1 MTTSRNQEE
10 TTINSY
16 DHDVDEVPMPDDQDT
31 QESTS
36 STNGSNLIQNQ
47 IEETPEDYLVR
58 GQWQTRSRWPIRN
71 T

>member
-10 TTINSY
+10 ITINSY
-16 DHDVDEVPMPDDQDT
+16 DHDVDEVPTPDDQDT

-47 IEETPEDYLVR
+47 IETTPEDCLVR
-58 GQWQTRSRWPIRN
+58 GQWQTRSGWPIRS